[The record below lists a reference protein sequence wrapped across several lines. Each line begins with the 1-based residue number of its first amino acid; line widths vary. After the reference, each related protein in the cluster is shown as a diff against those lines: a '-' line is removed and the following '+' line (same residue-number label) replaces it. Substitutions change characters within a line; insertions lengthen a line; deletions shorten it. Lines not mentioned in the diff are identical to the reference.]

1 MQDFGPRV
9 PESKHLAVLLQSGL
23 KTARLKL
30 AFGDKKRYSDIIKK
44 LRHQAKKLGKSVD
57 ILVELKG
64 PRLAVAKVDRAGL
77 ELSKEQNIIIAST
90 YDLKDFNSQTLPSV
104 VIPVNY
110 PFLAHS
116 LTKGQEIGLGHIVKA
131 QIKRI
136 EDNFIYARVLNSGRI
151 LEGQEIFIPYFKI
164 KTDCVTGQD
173 IDDLEWA
180 VKHYVDFVVPHL
192 VQDKQDIIFLK
203 KIIKNKIKVLAPIN
217 SLAVWAK
224 RAEILKVADGF
235 LLDTHSLS
243 HEVPQAKL
251 DLIKKEFTNKNH
263 ATKKVYLMV

>member
-23 KTARLKL
+23 KIARLKL

-64 PRLAVAKVDRAGL
+64 PRLAVAQVDRAGL
-77 ELSKEQNIIIAST
+77 ELLKDQNIIIAST

-116 LTKGQEIGLGHIVKA
+116 LKKGQEIGLGHTVKA
-131 QIKRI
+131 QVSRI
-136 EDNFIYARVLNSGRI
+136 EDNFIYARVLKSGTV
-151 LEGQEIFIPYFKI
+151 LSGDELSIPYLKI
-164 KTDCVTGQD
+164 KTDCITGQD
-173 IDDLEWA
+173 IDDLQWA
-180 VKHYVDFVVPHL
+180 VKQEVDFVMPRL
-192 VQDKQDIIFLK
+192 VRDKQDIIFLK
-203 KIIKNKIKVLAPIN
+203 KIIQNKAKVLAPIN
-217 SLAVWAK
+217 SLAIWAK

-235 LLDTHSLS
+235 LLDTHSLA
-243 HEVPQAKL
+243 HEVPQIKL

-263 ATKKVYLMV
+263 ATEKIHLMV